1 MKNKTK
7 PTLRRKRQRSEDTE
21 DEDEEARVPKKP
33 DNEPPNGPVKIGLE
47 VKLANFEKIFQNLGE
62 KTKRRVEEQIRQY
75 NEQVQNPEIRNEIAK
90 AQADIVEGIE
100 KTMMKFHLMEIYL
113 NCNDGHEE
121 LGENVE
127 EFLADLTAMKR
138 SVERLDFSAKKF

>member
-7 PTLRRKRQRSEDTE
+7 STLRRKRQRSEDTE
-21 DEDEEARVPKKP
+21 DEEAKIPKKP
-33 DNEPPNGPVKIGLE
+33 DNEPVKLGLE
-47 VKLANFEKIFQNLGE
+47 VKLENFQKIFQNLDE
-62 KTKRRVEEQIRQY
+62 KTKKRVEKQIRQY
-75 NEQVQNPEIRNEIAK
+75 NNQVQNPEIRSEIAK
-90 AQADIVEGIE
+90 AQADIIEGIE
-100 KTMMKFHLMEIYL
+100 KTMMKLHLMEIYL

-127 EFLADLTAMKR
+127 ELQADLTAMKR